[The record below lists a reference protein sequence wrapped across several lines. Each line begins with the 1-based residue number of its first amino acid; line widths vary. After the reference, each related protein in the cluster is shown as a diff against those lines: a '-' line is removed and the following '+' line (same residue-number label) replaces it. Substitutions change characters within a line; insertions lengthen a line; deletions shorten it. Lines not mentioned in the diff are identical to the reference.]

1 MLFFFNFNDN
11 IIIGGHM
18 KKGFTL
24 IELLAVIVLIGAL
37 FMIVM
42 SMISGQIKNEE
53 ETINEAELKTY
64 CAAAKYYVNKEEYK
78 NKLKEI
84 KLIDLEKNG
93 VLSKLNEKYKNKSIY
108 VQYVGNYFCCC
119 ASKDGNT
126 CNQEI
131 CKDAVMP

>member
-1 MLFFFNFNDN
+1 MVKK
-11 IIIGGHM
+11 M

-24 IELLAVIVLIGAL
+24 IELLAVIVLVGAL

-53 ETINEAELKTY
+53 ETIKEAELKTY
-64 CAAAKYYVNKEEYK
+64 CAAAKIYINKEDYK
-78 NKLKEI
+78 DKLKEI
-84 KLIDLEKNG
+84 KLSDLEKNG

-119 ASKDGNT
+119 SSKDGNT
-126 CNQEI
+126 CNQEM
-131 CKDAVMP
+131 CKGTVNP